1 MELGYVVTILRTCQ
15 VFGVLSD
22 EELNS
27 IARLCEIENFKAG
40 EIIYSQ
46 GSVGNKL
53 YVLSEGQVSL
63 ERTIDVGDRGKATI
77 TVFTHTATPLRR
89 LMGGWS
95 AILGVEH
102 IQMCSAVCYQPT
114 TVISI
119 ECSKLR
125 ETINKN
131 LSIKSKIL
139 EKLVLVLRDRID
151 SSYKAM
157 ETL

>member
-1 MELGYVVTILRTCQ
+1 MELDDIARILRTCQ
-15 VFGVLSD
+15 VFGELSD
-22 EELNS
+22 DELNS
-27 IARLCEIENFKAG
+27 IAKLCEVERFGAG
-40 EIIYSQ
+40 ETVYSQ
-46 GSVGNKL
+46 GSVGEKL

-63 ERTIDVGDRGKATI
+63 ERTVDIGDRGKATI
-77 TVFTHTATPLRR
+77 TVFTHKATPLRR

-102 IQMCSAVCYQPT
+102 IQMCSAVCYLPT
-114 TVISI
+114 TVISM

-125 ETINKN
+125 ETIDKN
-131 LSIKSKIL
+131 LAIKAKIL
-139 EKLVLVLRDRID
+139 EKLVLMLRDRID

>member
-1 MELGYVVTILRTCQ
+1 MELDYIISILRTCQ

-22 EELNS
+22 EELKS
-27 IARLCEIENFKAG
+27 VAELCEVEKFKAG
-40 EIIYSQ
+40 ETIYSQ
-46 GSVGNKL
+46 GGIGNKL

-63 ERTIDVGDRGKATI
+63 ERTIDVGDRGRATI
-77 TVFTHTATPLRR
+77 TVFTLTATPFRR

-114 TVISI
+114 TVISM

-125 ETINKN
+125 DTINMN
-131 LSIKSKIL
+131 LAIKAKIL
-139 EKLVLVLRDRID
+139 EQLVLVLRERID